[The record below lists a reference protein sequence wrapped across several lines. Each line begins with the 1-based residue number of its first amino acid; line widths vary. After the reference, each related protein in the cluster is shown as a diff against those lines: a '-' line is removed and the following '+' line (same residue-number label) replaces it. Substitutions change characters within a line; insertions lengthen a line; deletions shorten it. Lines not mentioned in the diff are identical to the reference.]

1 MSDPM
6 TNMGADDVLASIR
19 RLVSETYDPQLRVQS
34 QTKPPERLVLSPDL
48 RVIDGRSAP
57 YTASIDDHNAEPADT
72 VATPD
77 DLAPLVLEVEDATH
91 IPTLTPK
98 VVPAVVPESDSE
110 PQSYSDTDLGSD
122 TTLTNEFS
130 SAQKVQNETSVVDD
144 EAVTQAEPEQE
155 TEPAFNTQSV
165 PARATSIVEDAVHAA
180 QVLMQDNDV
189 EAQDTAWSFA
199 YDDSPNA
206 QAADRAAG
214 LSLEERIAELES
226 AVEAKSNDWDA
237 SGYDDDDEDSPQ
249 VFPQAL
255 VNSTARVLNFRTADF
270 DKLAEAAEI
279 KAQVERQTDVSTATV
294 AEVDAAAPKASDVDV
309 AQDAFDAGE
318 HAVSET
324 VEPDVAA
331 SEPEVK
337 AESTTSVP
345 PLQSVLDALDDD
357 EDEDLAL
364 AGYADDDMLEEEAL
378 RDMIATVIREELQG
392 ALGERI
398 TSNVRRLVRR
408 EVRRALT
415 LREFE

>member
-19 RLVSETYDPQLRVQS
+19 RLVSETYDPQLRAKS
-34 QTKPPERLVLSPDL
+34 QAKPPERFVLSPDL
-48 RVIDGRSAP
+48 RVIEGSSAP
-57 YTASIDDHNAEPADT
+57 YTASIDDHDAEPAET
-72 VATPD
+72 LAAPD

-91 IPTLTPK
+91 IPTLTPQ
-98 VVPAVVPESDSE
+98 VAAEATSEDDRAV
-110 PQSYSDTDLGSD
+110 
-122 TTLTNEFS
+122 
-130 SAQKVQNETSVVDD
+130 AD
-144 EAVTQAEPEQE
+144 EALAQAAPNLDAELEMQ
-155 TEPAFNTQSV
+155 PAFEAQPE

-180 QVLMQDNDV
+180 QVLMQDDDL
-189 EAQDTAWSFA
+189 EEEDTEWSSA
-199 YDDSPNA
+199 YDDTPNA

-237 SGYDDDDEDSPQ
+237 SGYDDDDEDTPQ

-279 KAQVERQTDVSTATV
+279 KAQVERQADADTATV
-294 AEVDAAAPKASDVDV
+294 TAGDVDAAVAKTPDV
-309 AQDAFDAGE
+309 AQDASDAGV
-318 HAVSET
+318 HAGHEA
-324 VEPDVAA
+324 EDPEVAT
-331 SEPEVK
+331 SEPEAAPKSV
-337 AESTTSVP
+337 ASVP
-345 PLQSVLDALDDD
+345 PLQAVLDALDDD

-364 AGYADDDMLEEEAL
+364 AGYADDDVLDEEAL

-408 EVRRALT
+408 EVKRAMA

>member
-19 RLVSETYDPQLRVQS
+19 RLVSETYDPQLRKQS
-34 QTKPPERLVLSPDL
+34 QAKPPERLVLSPDL
-48 RVIDGRSAP
+48 RVIDGSSAP
-57 YTASIDDHNAEPADT
+57 YIAPDGDHDAEPADT
-72 VATPD
+72 MTASD

-91 IPTLTPK
+91 IPTLTPEIA
-98 VVPAVVPESDSE
+98 PAAMPENDSE
-110 PQSYSDTDLGSD
+110 TYFDSDIALDAD
-122 TTLTNEFS
+122 T
-130 SAQKVQNETSVVDD
+130 AQAD
-144 EAVTQAEPEQE
+144 EVMTQAEPEQKS
-155 TEPAFNTQSV
+155 EPEFKTQPV
-165 PARATSIVEDAVHAA
+165 PARATTIVEDAVHAA
-180 QVLMQDNDV
+180 QVLMQDEDA
-189 EAQDTAWSFA
+189 EAQDTAWSSA
-199 YDDSPNA
+199 YDDTPNA
-206 QAADRAAG
+206 QAADHAAG

-237 SGYDDDDEDSPQ
+237 GGYDDDDEDSPQ

-279 KAQVERQTDVSTATV
+279 KAQVERQADAATAVATDF
-294 AEVDAAAPKASDVDV
+294 DAAAPDVMPDASD
-309 AQDAFDAGE
+309 AGV
-318 HAVSET
+318 HAVSSEAVRET
-324 VEPDVAA
+324 ADPDLAA
-331 SEPEVK
+331 SEPEPT
-337 AESTTSVP
+337 AESAASVP
-345 PLQSVLDALDDD
+345 PLKAVLDALDED

-364 AGYADDDMLEEEAL
+364 AGYADDELLEEEAL

-408 EVRRALT
+408 EVQRALT